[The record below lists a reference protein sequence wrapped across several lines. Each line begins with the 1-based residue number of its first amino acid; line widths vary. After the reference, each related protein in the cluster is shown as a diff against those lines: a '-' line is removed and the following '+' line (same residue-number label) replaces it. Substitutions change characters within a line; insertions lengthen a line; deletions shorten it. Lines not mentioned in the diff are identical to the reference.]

1 MKSVT
6 ERLADK
12 FGGTWEYD
20 RVWTM
25 WRCSDGRS
33 VVRLHSD
40 HGFDAEGK
48 PVQFFAYWLHEPG
61 GNHYEITL

>member
-6 ERLADK
+6 KRLADK

-20 RVWTM
+20 RVWAM

-33 VVRLHSD
+33 VVRLHAD
-40 HGFDAEGK
+40 DGFD
-48 PVQFFAYWLHEPG
+48 YWMHEPG
-61 GNHYEITL
+61 GNSYEITL